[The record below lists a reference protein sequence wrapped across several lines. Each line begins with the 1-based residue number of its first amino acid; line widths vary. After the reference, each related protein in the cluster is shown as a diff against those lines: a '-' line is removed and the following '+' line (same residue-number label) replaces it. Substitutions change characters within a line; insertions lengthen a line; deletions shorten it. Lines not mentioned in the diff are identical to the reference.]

1 MEIPRGAK
9 TDCRVISRE
18 NPMAYSITVER
29 DFVRAELVGRET
41 VEETKEFLRAVA
53 RLSPTH
59 LSFLIRI
66 AASKSMF
73 RLEQPGLIESFREVA
88 CSPSHKV
95 ALLADTM
102 DLRVSHE
109 YLELIARQ
117 HALNVRSFR
126 SAEEALEWL
135 RQAPPLDVD
144 PQRKKTKDQR
154 PREHVQR
161 RRHAARH

>member
-1 MEIPRGAK
+1 
-9 TDCRVISRE
+9 
-18 NPMAYSITVER
+18 MAYSITVEE

-73 RLEQPGLIESFREVA
+73 KLEQPGLIESFREVA
-88 CSPSHKV
+88 CSPLHKI
-95 ALLADTM
+95 ALLADTL

-126 SAEEALEWL
+126 SAEEALKWL
-135 RQAPPLDVD
+135 RQPPPEVD
-144 PQRKKTKDQR
+144 QLRKKKEDLR
-154 PREHVQR
+154 PREAVHR
-161 RRHAARH
+161 RRDAERH

>member
-1 MEIPRGAK
+1 LLL
-9 TDCRVISRE
+9 TTRE
-18 NPMAYSITVER
+18 SPMAYSITVEE

-41 VEETKEFLRAVA
+41 VEETKEFLHAVA

-88 CSPSHKV
+88 CSPAHRI

-126 SAEEALEWL
+126 STEEAVRWL
-135 RQAPPLDVD
+135 RQPLPPDAD
-144 PQRKKTKDQR
+144 PERKKKKDAQ
-154 PREHVQR
+154 PREPLHR
-161 RRHAARH
+161 RRHVERH

>member
-1 MEIPRGAK
+1 
-9 TDCRVISRE
+9 
-18 NPMAYSITVER
+18 MAYSITVEE

-53 RLSPTH
+53 RLSATH
-59 LSFLIRI
+59 LLFLIRI
-66 AASKSMF
+66 ANSKSMF

-126 SAEEALEWL
+126 SMDEALRWL
-135 RQAPPLDVD
+135 RQPPD
-144 PQRKKTKDQR
+144 PDPERKKKKEAR
-154 PREHVQR
+154 PREPAHR
-161 RRHAARH
+161 RRQPERH

>member
-1 MEIPRGAK
+1 
-9 TDCRVISRE
+9 
-18 NPMAYSITVER
+18 MAYSITVEK

-53 RLSPTH
+53 RLSTTH

-73 RLEQPGLIESFREVA
+73 RLERPGLIESFRDVA
-88 CSPSHKV
+88 CSPWHKV

-126 SAEEALEWL
+126 SAEEALKWL
-135 RQAPPLDVD
+135 RQPPPPDVD
-144 PQRKKTKDQR
+144 LQRKKTEDRR
-154 PREHVQR
+154 PREQVQR